1 MRAKVPH
8 TKDSQGGAQSRPP
21 AAAAPAGT
29 HGAGKPHS
37 TLATRAA
44 QTPRPN
50 AVQGFERIQRY
61 WDPSLEHWNAKI
73 LPGEYY
79 VTRSDEVITTVLGS
93 CISACIRD
101 PSAKVGGMNHFMLPE
116 DASGGSGNRWL
127 DPVAGLATRYGSH
140 AMESLI
146 NELLKLGAN
155 RGRFE
160 IKLFGAGRILAS
172 VTDVG
177 ARNIDFVHQ
186 YLKTEGL
193 RSMAEDLGDIYPRR
207 VAYFPTS
214 GKVKVRRL
222 RPLEATAIA
231 ERERKYMTDIRTH
244 SDGGDVELF
253 D

>member
-1 MRAKVPH
+1 MTTTAPPRYA
-8 TKDSQGGAQSRPP
+8 SQ
-21 AAAAPAGT
+21 AASMP
-29 HGAGKPHS
+29 KPH
-37 TLATRAA
+37 
-44 QTPRPN
+44 
-50 AVQGFERIQRY
+50 AVAGFDRIQRF
-61 WDPSLEHWNAKI
+61 WDPALDHWNAKI

-79 VTRSDEVITTVLGS
+79 VTRSEEVITTVLGS

-101 PSAKVGGMNHFMLPE
+101 PSAQVGGMNHFMLPE
-116 DASGGSGNRWL
+116 DSSTGNGNRWL

-146 NELLKLGAN
+146 NELLKLGAS
-155 RGRFE
+155 RSRFE
-160 IKLFGAGRILAS
+160 VKLFGAGRILAS

-177 ARNIDFVHQ
+177 ARNIEFVRN

-193 RSMAEDLGDIYPRR
+193 RCIAEDLGDIYPRR
-207 VAYFPTS
+207 IAYFPAT

-231 ERERKYMTDIRTH
+231 EAERKYLSDIGAK
-244 SDGGDVELF
+244 DGGDVELF

>member
-1 MRAKVPH
+1 MRTKVPH
-8 TKDSQGGAQSRPP
+8 AQDSTSQTRP
-21 AAAAPAGT
+21 APL
-29 HGAGKPHS
+29 S
-37 TLATRAA
+37 NRAA
-44 QTPRPN
+44 SVPKPQ
-50 AVQGFERIQRY
+50 AVSGFDKIQRF
-61 WDPSLEHWNAKI
+61 WDPALAHWNAKI

-79 VTRSDEVITTVLGS
+79 VTRNDEVITTVLGS

-101 PSAKVGGMNHFMLPE
+101 PHANVGGMNHFMLPE
-116 DASGGSGNRWL
+116 DSSSGDGNRWL

-146 NELLKLGAN
+146 NELLKLGASRN
-155 RGRFE
+155 RFE

-177 ARNIDFVHQ
+177 ARNIEFVHE
-186 YLKTEGL
+186 YLKTEGFRAL
-193 RSMAEDLGDIYPRR
+193 AEDLGDIYPRR

-231 ERERKYMTDIRTH
+231 ERERKYLTDIG
-244 SDGGDVELF
+244 SGASQGGDVELF

>member
-1 MRAKVPH
+1 MRAKVPQLP
-8 TKDSQGGAQSRPP
+8 DS
-21 AAAAPAGT
+21 AARHSHA
-29 HGAGKPHS
+29 KPHPAS
-37 TLATRAA
+37 TGRVAE
-44 QTPRPN
+44 TPRPT
-50 AVQGFERIQRY
+50 AVSGFEKIQRY
-61 WDPSLEHWNAKI
+61 WDPGLSHWNAKI

-79 VTRSDEVITTVLGS
+79 VTRSDEAITTVLGS

-101 PSAKVGGMNHFMLPE
+101 PAAQVGGMNHFMLPE
-116 DASGGSGNRWL
+116 DSSSGDGNRWL

-146 NELLKLGAN
+146 NELLKLGAS
-155 RGRFE
+155 RSRFE

-177 ARNIDFVHQ
+177 ARNIEFVHE
-186 YLKTEGL
+186 YLKTEGF
-193 RSMAEDLGDIYPRR
+193 RAMAEDLGDIFPRR

-231 ERERKYMTDIRTH
+231 ERERKYLTDIGTGA
-244 SDGGDVELF
+244 SQGGDVELF

>member
-8 TKDSQGGAQSRPP
+8 AETHSRPHAALTSLKP
-21 AAAAPAGT
+21 AAV
-29 HGAGKPHS
+29 
-37 TLATRAA
+37 
-44 QTPRPN
+44 N
-50 AVQGFERIQRY
+50 GFEKIQRF
-61 WDPSLEHWNAKI
+61 WDPALGSWNAKI

-79 VTRSDEVITTVLGS
+79 VTRSEEVITTVLGS

-101 PSAKVGGMNHFMLPE
+101 PSAQVGGMNHFMLPE
-116 DASGGSGNRWL
+116 DSSSGDGNRWL

-146 NELLKLGAN
+146 NELLKLGAS
-155 RGRFE
+155 RSRFE

-177 ARNIDFVHQ
+177 ARNIEFVHH
-186 YLKTEGL
+186 YLQTEGL
-193 RSMAEDLGDIYPRR
+193 RSLAEDLGDIYPRR
-207 VAYFPTS
+207 VAYFPTT
-214 GKVKVRRL
+214 GKVKVRKL

-231 ERERKYMTDIRTH
+231 EAERKYLTDIGTGA
-244 SDGGDVELF
+244 SKGGDVELF

>member
-8 TKDSQGGAQSRPP
+8 AETHSRPH
-21 AAAAPAGT
+21 AA
-29 HGAGKPHS
+29 
-37 TLATRAA
+37 LASRAA
-44 QTPRPN
+44 DVPKPS
-50 AVQGFERIQRY
+50 AVNGFEKIQRY
-61 WDPSLEHWNAKI
+61 WDPSLSSWNAKI

-79 VTRSDEVITTVLGS
+79 VTRSEEVITTVLGS

-101 PSAKVGGMNHFMLPE
+101 PSAQVGGMNHFMLPE
-116 DASGGSGNRWL
+116 DASSGDGNRWL

-146 NELLKLGAN
+146 NELLKLGAS
-155 RGRFE
+155 RTRFE

-177 ARNIDFVHQ
+177 ARNIAFVHE

-193 RSMAEDLGDIYPRR
+193 RALAEDLGDIYPRR
-207 VAYFPTS
+207 VAYFPTT
-214 GKVKVRRL
+214 GKVKVRKL

-231 ERERKYMTDIRTH
+231 EAERKYLTDIGTGA
-244 SDGGDVELF
+244 SKGGDVELF

>member
-8 TKDSQGGAQSRPP
+8 TETHSRPH
-21 AAAAPAGT
+21 AALTARTAE
-29 HGAGKPHS
+29 
-37 TLATRAA
+37 
-44 QTPRPN
+44 TPRPS
-50 AVQGFERIQRY
+50 AVNGFEKIQRY
-61 WDPSLEHWNAKI
+61 WDPALAHWNAKI

-79 VTRSDEVITTVLGS
+79 VTRNEEVITTVLGS

-116 DASGGSGNRWL
+116 DSSSGDGNRWL
-127 DPVAGLATRYGSH
+127 DPVAGLATRYGTH

-146 NELLKLGAN
+146 NELMKLGAS
-155 RGRFE
+155 RTRFE

-177 ARNIDFVHQ
+177 ARNIEFVHEF
-186 YLKTEGL
+186 LKTEGFRAL
-193 RSMAEDLGDIYPRR
+193 AEDLGDIFPRR
-207 VAYFPTS
+207 VAYFPAT
-214 GKVKVRRL
+214 GKVKVRKL

-231 ERERKYMTDIRTH
+231 EAERQYLTDIGTGA
-244 SDGGDVELF
+244 SKGGDVELF

>member
-1 MRAKVPH
+1 MRAR
-8 TKDSQGGAQSRPP
+8 A
-21 AAAAPAGT
+21 
-29 HGAGKPHS
+29 PHS
-37 TLATRAA
+37 DPDTKTHPTLPSRA
-44 QTPRPN
+44 PEVPKPDVVR
-50 AVQGFERIQRY
+50 GFEKIQRF
-61 WDPSLEHWNAKI
+61 WDPALAHWNAKL

-79 VTRSDEVITTVLGS
+79 VTRGEEVITTVLGS

-101 PSAKVGGMNHFMLPE
+101 PSAQVGGMNHFMLPE
-116 DASGGSGNRWL
+116 DSSSGDGNRWL

-177 ARNIDFVHQ
+177 ARNIAFVHE
-186 YLKTEGL
+186 YLKTEGFRAL
-193 RSMAEDLGDIYPRR
+193 AEDLGDIYPRR
-207 VAYFPTS
+207 VAYFPST
-214 GKVKVRRL
+214 GKVKVRKL

-231 ERERKYMTDIRTH
+231 EAERQYLTDIGTGA
-244 SDGGDVELF
+244 SKGGDVELF

>member
-1 MRAKVPH
+1 MNPTA
-8 TKDSQGGAQSRPP
+8 PP
-21 AAAAPAGT
+21 PSPLAARTASAP
-29 HGAGKPHS
+29 KPH
-37 TLATRAA
+37 
-44 QTPRPN
+44 
-50 AVQGFERIQRY
+50 AVSGFDKIQRF
-61 WDPSLEHWNAKI
+61 WDPALVHWNAKI

-79 VTRSDEVITTVLGS
+79 VTRHEEAITTVLGS

-101 PSAKVGGMNHFMLPE
+101 PAAKVGGMNHFMLPE
-116 DASGGSGNRWL
+116 DSSTGDGNRWL

-146 NELLKLGAN
+146 NELLKLGGS
-155 RGRFE
+155 RSRFE

-177 ARNIDFVHQ
+177 ARNIEFVHN

-193 RSMAEDLGDIYPRR
+193 RSIAEDLGDIFPRR
-207 VAYFPTS
+207 IAYFPAT

-231 ERERKYMTDIRTH
+231 EAERQYMTDIGAK
-244 SDGGDVELF
+244 DGGDVELF

>member
-1 MRAKVPH
+1 MTVKA
-8 TKDSQGGAQSRPP
+8 
-21 AAAAPAGT
+21 
-29 HGAGKPHS
+29 
-37 TLATRAA
+37 
-44 QTPRPN
+44 PRPTN
-50 AVQGFERIQRY
+50 ELEPLTARVAERPKPSAVSGFEKIQRY
-61 WDPSLEHWNAKI
+61 WDPALSHWNAKI

-101 PSAKVGGMNHFMLPE
+101 PSAQVGGMNHFMLPE
-116 DASGGSGNRWL
+116 DSSSGAGNRWL
-127 DPVAGLATRYGSH
+127 DPIAGLATRYGSH

-155 RGRFE
+155 RSRFE

-177 ARNIDFVHQ
+177 ARNIEFVHH

-193 RSMAEDLGDIYPRR
+193 RALAEDLGDIFPRR

-222 RPLEATAIA
+222 RPLDATAIA
-231 ERERKYMTDIRTH
+231 ESERKYMTDIGTGA
-244 SDGGDVELF
+244 SQGGDVELF

>member
-1 MRAKVPH
+1 MPEIAYGSV
-8 TKDSQGGAQSRPP
+8 RPLP
-21 AAAAPAGT
+21 P
-29 HGAGKPHS
+29 PVV
-37 TLATRAA
+37 R
-44 QTPRPN
+44 
-50 AVQGFERIQRY
+50 GFEQIQRF
-61 WDPSLEHWNAKI
+61 WEPDTQRWTVKI

-79 VTRSDEVITTVLGS
+79 VTRHDEAITTVLGS

-101 PSAKVGGMNHFMLPE
+101 PWAKVGGMNHFMLPE
-116 DASGGSGNRWL
+116 DSSNGSGNRWL
-127 DPVAGLATRYGSH
+127 DPVAGLATRYGSY

-146 NELLKLGAN
+146 NELLKLGAS
-155 RGRFE
+155 RARFE

-177 ARNIDFVHQ
+177 ARNIEFVHN

-193 RSMAEDLGDIYPRR
+193 RCVAEDLGDIYPRR
-207 VAYFPTS
+207 IAYFPAT

-231 ERERKYMTDIRTH
+231 EAERQYLSNIGAK
-244 SDGGDVELF
+244 DGGDVELF

>member
-1 MRAKVPH
+1 MRTKVPH
-8 TKDSQGGAQSRPP
+8 PARSHAHSHTKTH
-21 AAAAPAGT
+21 AALTA
-29 HGAGKPHS
+29 
-37 TLATRAA
+37 RAA
-44 QTPRPN
+44 ETPKPG
-50 AVQGFERIQRY
+50 AVSGFDKIQRF
-61 WDPSLEHWNAKI
+61 WDPALLHWNAKI

-79 VTRSDEVITTVLGS
+79 VTRNDEVITTVLGS

-101 PSAKVGGMNHFMLPE
+101 PSAQVGGMNHFMLPE
-116 DASGGSGNRWL
+116 DSSSGDGNRWL

-146 NELLKLGAN
+146 NELLKLGAS
-155 RGRFE
+155 RSRFE

-177 ARNIDFVHQ
+177 ARNIEFVHE

-193 RSMAEDLGDIYPRR
+193 RTLAEDLGDIYPRR

-222 RPLEATAIA
+222 KPLEATSIA
-231 ERERKYMTDIRTH
+231 ERERKYLTDIG
-244 SDGGDVELF
+244 SGASQGGDVELF

>member
-1 MRAKVPH
+1 MTTSAPPRYA
-8 TKDSQGGAQSRPP
+8 SQ
-21 AAAAPAGT
+21 AAGMP
-29 HGAGKPHS
+29 KPH
-37 TLATRAA
+37 
-44 QTPRPN
+44 
-50 AVQGFERIQRY
+50 AVAGFDRIQRF
-61 WDPSLEHWNAKI
+61 WDPALDHWNAKI

-79 VTRSDEVITTVLGS
+79 VTRSEEVITTVLGS

-101 PSAKVGGMNHFMLPE
+101 PSAQVGGMNHFMLPE
-116 DASGGSGNRWL
+116 DSSTGNGNRWL

-146 NELLKLGAN
+146 NELLKLGAS
-155 RGRFE
+155 RSRFE
-160 IKLFGAGRILAS
+160 VKLFGAGRILAS

-177 ARNIDFVHQ
+177 ARNIEFVRN

-193 RSMAEDLGDIYPRR
+193 RCIAEDLGDIYPRR
-207 VAYFPTS
+207 IAYFPAS

-231 ERERKYMTDIRTH
+231 EAERKYLSDIGAK
-244 SDGGDVELF
+244 DGGDVELF